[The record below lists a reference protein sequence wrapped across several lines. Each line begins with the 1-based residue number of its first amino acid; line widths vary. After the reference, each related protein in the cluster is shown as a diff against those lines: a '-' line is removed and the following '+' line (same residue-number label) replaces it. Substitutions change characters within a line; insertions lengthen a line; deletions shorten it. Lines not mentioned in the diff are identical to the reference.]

1 MFPSWPCRRVVVLLL
16 QAWAS
21 LVFLW
26 VVWTWTTA
34 SPLSLIY
41 SVPPSSIPPPSP
53 SDSAPLPCPSATPQ
67 PSVLST
73 NTTPPLLPTW
83 SQLDG
88 FSRWGSCDY
97 LSRPTCT
104 GPYLHLLVPH
114 SGRPKNLARLVRSFG
129 PHTHLAEEVACTCL
143 LVADVIV
150 PVGRDVASAGLGDD
164 DNDPVRE
171 GMQSWPG
178 PHTLLRWRGKFSKV
192 IAMDQLLNTIT
203 TPPNKTIAFVL
214 DVDLVVK
221 NGTIGKLRSEP
232 RLGKA
237 FYAPI
242 VWKLEKPSNNSAEVE
257 AEWEPNGQVV
267 VTKTR
272 GAWRTVGFGMLAFYK
287 QDFDKAGG
295 FQAVADKMHA
305 AKHSLYNWGLEDVLH
320 AALLRESGLKQVRPR
335 APELIHLW
343 HAPVPH

>member
-1 MFPSWPCRRVVVLLL
+1 MACWSLVAPLPIGAFHHKWTSKQQRSIGHISNSPQPTTPCPSWPCRRVVVLLL

-129 PHTHLAEEVACTCL
+129 PHTHPAEEVACTCL

-221 NGTIGKLRSEP
+221 NGSFSFPFVL
-232 RLGKA
+232 
-237 FYAPI
+237 
-242 VWKLEKPSNNSAEVE
+242 
-257 AEWEPNGQVV
+257 
-267 VTKTR
+267 
-272 GAWRTVGFGMLAFYK
+272 
-287 QDFDKAGG
+287 
-295 FQAVADKMHA
+295 
-305 AKHSLYNWGLEDVLH
+305 KHSSVICSHFHN
-320 AALLRESGLKQVRPR
+320 LLRHCTRDHRQ
-335 APELIHLW
+335 APK
-343 HAPVPH
+343 